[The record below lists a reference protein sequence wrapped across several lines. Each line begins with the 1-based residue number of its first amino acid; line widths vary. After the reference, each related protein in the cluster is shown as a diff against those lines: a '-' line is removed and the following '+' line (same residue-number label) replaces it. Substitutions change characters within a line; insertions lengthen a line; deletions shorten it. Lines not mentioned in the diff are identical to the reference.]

1 MNFHGTTND
10 LLCQLVF
17 HVGIMSIL
25 FILSLLLRDFATS
38 YLVVQILG
46 DNELGA
52 TEIVLNIA
60 KSSGYPI
67 RFTNSNF

>member
-1 MNFHGTTND
+1 MNFMAQPMS

-17 HVGIMSIL
+17 HAGILSIL

-60 KSSGYPI
+60 KSQRVPD
-67 RFTNSNF
+67 